1 MIKRWCA
8 PTPGST
14 TTTWCRVDCS
24 TASRTELTP
33 LQLSPPSTT
42 LMSRWGFERTSILAI
57 LSIALKKQFLNY
69 PTQASPWEAHSPYLA
84 APSAAHIYP
93 TPRCLILFI
102 FNPNILYLCFIFAL
116 SWFFTCLIFDFPH
129 SWYFS
134 TLSLASSYPHASPY
148 LYPPHTGATSMSHF
162 TTVLIFVNNKNIIGP
177 IFTDIIVNIPV

>member
-42 LMSRWGFERTSILAI
+42 LMSRWGFERTSILEI
-57 LSIALKKQFLNY
+57 LSIALKKKFLNY

-84 APSAAHIYP
+84 AAPSAAHIYP
-93 TPRCLILFI
+93 TPRYHHSYPPPIRAISAQLWCTSPLISATVLFGHCYICL
-102 FNPNILYLCFIFAL
+102 PNIC
-116 SWFFTCLIFDFPH
+116 SPP
-129 SWYFS
+129 
-134 TLSLASSYPHASPY
+134 SLAGSYPHASPY
-148 LYPPHTGATSMSHF
+148 LYPPHTGGK
-162 TTVLIFVNNKNIIGP
+162 I
-177 IFTDIIVNIPV
+177 